1 MVVLPFSCS
10 FSGVHST
17 TFKPGAVYYR
27 PPRSRPFVR
36 LGSALLPS
44 NSEQR
49 ASVQERIGQK
59 LPKQKIEV
67 LHFHD
72 WKRSLRSNWKECHFE
87 SFWWFYWSSDISDNM
102 HSRATLEEMLVK
114 EGGELRVHSEP
125 KRYVTCEELPLETW
139 AHRIQ
144 RHSADYFVV
153 DKPAGVPC
161 APHVSNGRSLAAR
174 REATGMPM
182 V

>member
-1 MVVLPFSCS
+1 
-10 FSGVHST
+10 
-17 TFKPGAVYYR
+17 
-27 PPRSRPFVR
+27 
-36 LGSALLPS
+36 
-44 NSEQR
+44 
-49 ASVQERIGQK
+49 
-59 LPKQKIEV
+59 
-67 LHFHD
+67 
-72 WKRSLRSNWKECHFE
+72 
-87 SFWWFYWSSDISDNM
+87 M

-174 REATGMPM
+174 RGATGMHELD
-182 V
+182 